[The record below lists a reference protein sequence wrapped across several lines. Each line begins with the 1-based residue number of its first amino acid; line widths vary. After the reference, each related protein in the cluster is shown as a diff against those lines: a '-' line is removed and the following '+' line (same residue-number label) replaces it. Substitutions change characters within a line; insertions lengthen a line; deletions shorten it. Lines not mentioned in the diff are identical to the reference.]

1 MCLAK
6 CLAISIYLNW
16 EAGNKINFVFV
27 VKWRGLDCHSQYF
40 SATRLATNSHSRYTL
55 SAWNY
60 YTLEGPWLEVEG
72 FFFLR
77 TISWCVFGNGE
88 FTFYCHF
95 CAGIS
100 SSRSSTVSFEGSPL
114 SAGGTEGSLI
124 SIQYYPNLSSTAPN
138 GPGSES
144 PKYVKIILASN
155 IPLEIA
161 FVCLLHLHI

>member
-1 MCLAK
+1 ML
-6 CLAISIYLNW
+6 YLLEYIRRW
-16 EAGNKINFVFV
+16 KA
-27 VKWRGLDCHSQYF
+27 LDWK
-40 SATRLATNSHSRYTL
+40 RK
-55 SAWNY
+55 
-60 YTLEGPWLEVEG
+60 V
-72 FFFLR
+72 FFLR

-161 FVCLLHLHI
+161 FVCLLHLHVQENNGLLFFSSFLFYLRNVLVRQSKINYSTPCSMVEQVSGSDSQEKLKRWAR

>member
-1 MCLAK
+1 MTWAWLLFTIFFCHKISNQLSFSLCFICLN
-6 CLAISIYLNW
+6 I
-16 EAGNKINFVFV
+16 
-27 VKWRGLDCHSQYF
+27 LDVGRPLIG
-40 SATRLATNSHSRYTL
+40 SAR
-55 SAWNY
+55 
-60 YTLEGPWLEVEG
+60 

-77 TISWCVFGNGE
+77 TISWCVFGFGNGE

-161 FVCLLHLHI
+161 FVCLLHLHV

>member
-1 MCLAK
+1 MLENIRRWKA
-6 CLAISIYLNW
+6 LDW
-16 EAGNKINFVFV
+16 
-27 VKWRGLDCHSQYF
+27 KW
-40 SATRLATNSHSRYTL
+40 N
-55 SAWNY
+55 
-60 YTLEGPWLEVEG
+60 G
-72 FFFLR
+72 FFLEN
-77 TISWCVFGNGE
+77 ISWCVIGNGE

-138 GPGSES
+138 VPGSES

-161 FVCLLHLHI
+161 FVCLLHLHIFLYRKIMDYCSSSCSSSSSSFFFSTREMY